1 MSPMSEIS
9 NAWTVPSS
17 LIDIPDDECLMV
29 KSQTTDFA
37 SNNSSSYHHHPSTSM
52 SMFSLSNKIRN
63 LTKRHETYKSP
74 SKKSLTS
81 DYNFQTRNCC
91 DNKIDANDFEEIRR
105 LVGAVNFGYGIFQLC
120 ISLLPPHILKL
131 ISLFGFQGDRKFGIN
146 CLKLSR
152 LSTDFRSP
160 LAA

>member
-1 MSPMSEIS
+1 MSEIS
-9 NAWTVPSS
+9 NSWTVPSS

-29 KSQTTDFA
+29 KSQTTDFT
-37 SNNSSSYHHHPSTSM
+37 SNNSSAYHPSTSM
-52 SMFSLSNKIRN
+52 SMLSLSNKFRN
-63 LTKRHETYKSP
+63 LRSRSP
-74 SKKSLTS
+74 SKKSLTT
-81 DYNFQTRNCC
+81 DYNLQARNYC
-91 DNKIDANDFEEIRR
+91 DNNIDANDFEEIRR